1 MNKKLMFS
9 SATDEWATPP
19 DFFAE
24 LNREFRFNLDPCA
37 TDENHKCPRYFT
49 REQNGLAQ
57 EWGGYRVFV
66 NPPYGRE
73 IGAWVKK
80 AAEEAEKPGTL
91 VVMLL
96 PARTDTR
103 WFHDYIYHRAAVRFI
118 RGRLKFGGCSNAAPF
133 PSMVVIFQKE
143 E

>member
-24 LNREFRFNLDPCA
+24 LDREFRFNLDPCA

-57 EWGGYRVFV
+57 EWGG
-66 NPPYGRE
+66 
-73 IGAWVKK
+73 
-80 AAEEAEKPGTL
+80 AA
-91 VVMLL
+91 
-96 PARTDTR
+96 
-103 WFHDYIYHRAAVRFI
+103 F
-118 RGRLKFGGCSNAAPF
+118 S
-133 PSMVVIFQKE
+133 
-143 E
+143 

>member
-24 LNREFRFNLDPCA
+24 LDREFRFNLDPCA

-57 EWGGYRVFV
+57 EWGGVPRF
-66 NPPYGRE
+66 RE
-73 IGAWVKK
+73 SA
-80 AAEEAEKPGTL
+80 
-91 VVMLL
+91 
-96 PARTDTR
+96 
-103 WFHDYIYHRAAVRFI
+103 I
-118 RGRLKFGGCSNAAPF
+118 RSRDRRMG
-133 PSMVVIFQKE
+133 
-143 E
+143 